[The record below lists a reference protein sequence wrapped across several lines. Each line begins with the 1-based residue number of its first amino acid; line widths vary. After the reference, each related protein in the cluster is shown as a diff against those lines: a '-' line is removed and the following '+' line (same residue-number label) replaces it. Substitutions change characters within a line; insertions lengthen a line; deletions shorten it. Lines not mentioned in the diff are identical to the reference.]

1 VTSRFLELF
10 WREIGRS
17 ALRRP
22 GLSCLNIASIALGVS
37 VFLAVEIA
45 NRGALES
52 FRGAV
57 ELTAGR
63 TDLEVRGRL
72 DERLLPRVAGVDGV
86 RVAAPLVEGI
96 VALESPRGEYLRI
109 VGVDPFVGSE
119 LLGFQLAGGEGEAPD
134 LELWMREPGIV
145 AVSREQAARMRGWA
159 PQGTVDVDGA
169 NGLRAITPVFTISSE
184 EALAGAEPRLAA
196 MDIGW
201 AQEMLGLGG
210 FLTAIQLGL
219 EEGADVDAVTAAV
232 RAVVPPDAAVAPPA
246 SRSSELDTMLGAFQ
260 LNLTAMSLVSVVVG
274 MFLIFN
280 SVASSVVKRQPR
292 IAILRACGVTRTET
306 RALFLGEAASEALLG
321 AMVGVA
327 VAPLLA
333 GLVAN
338 PLSEAVSA
346 LYQVVSINK
355 LPVGLR
361 EVILGLGVG
370 VGAAVVAAWFPA
382 SEAAR
387 MQPARILHPGAASE
401 LFAPRT
407 KARAG
412 GAVLLFLL
420 AILSGWSAVSGG
432 PEVLGF
438 VSAGAVIA
446 GFTLLVPWFASLVA
460 APGRSLGLSSR
471 MASDHLVRSLHRN
484 GVTIAALAAAVSMS
498 VAVVVMIHSFRQSLE
513 RWVDRTLEAD
523 LFIAPAG
530 NEIGGGLNAFLP
542 EDAATWSA
550 NRGDV
555 ARLGTFRELQIPILG
570 ESASLAVVDGRARG
584 ELEFLDAWQTDP
596 AQRVEAGASVAIS
609 ESFANRFGLTAPP
622 PDGKIDIPTPT
633 GTLRVPLAGI
643 YRDYTRDR
651 GTIFMARSLF
661 DQHWQDPRLH
671 SLAITLAP
679 GANPETFA
687 NALRGA
693 FGDKGELAI
702 YDNASLR
709 GRIFEIFDRAF
720 AVTSGLRVIAIL
732 VAVVGV
738 AFSLNILA
746 SERAREMGVLRSI
759 GASQKQIFSIYL
771 FEAGLVGASSSL
783 VGLLSGA
790 VLAMV
795 LTWVVNKAFFGWS
808 IALSYPP
815 IPLLTTPLWVV
826 AIAIAAALLPALL
839 ASKSSPAATVR
850 FE

>member
-1 VTSRFLELF
+1 MFVTPRFLELF
-10 WREIGRS
+10 WREIVRS
-17 ALRRP
+17 VLRRP
-22 GLSCLNIASIALGVS
+22 GLSFLNIASIALGVS

-72 DERLLPRVAGVDGV
+72 DERLLPRVASVEGV
-86 RVAAPLVEGI
+86 RLAAPLVEGV
-96 VALESPRGEYLRI
+96 VALENPRGEYLRI
-109 VGVDPFVGSE
+109 VGVDPFSGGE
-119 LLGFQLAGGEGEAPD
+119 LLGFQLIGSEGGVPD
-134 LELWMREPGIV
+134 LELWMREPGII
-145 AVSREQAARMRGWA
+145 AVSSEQVERMREWA
-159 PQGTVDVDGA
+159 PGGK
-169 NGLRAITPVFTISSE
+169 VFVEGGQQLMPAFLIYSE

-201 AQEMLGLGG
+201 AQELLGLNG

-219 EEGADVDAVTAAV
+219 DEGADIGAVTAAV
-232 RAVVPPDAAVAPPA
+232 RDMVPPDATVAPPA

-274 MFLIFN
+274 MFLIYN
-280 SVASSVVKRQPR
+280 SVASSVVKRQSR
-292 IAILRACGVTRTET
+292 IAILRACGVTRLEV
-306 RALFLGEAASEALLG
+306 RALFLGEAAMEAVIG
-321 AMVGVA
+321 AVVGVA
-327 VAPLLA
+327 AAPLMA

-338 PLSEAVSA
+338 PLGDAISA
-346 LYQVVSINK
+346 LYEVVTINQ
-355 LPVGLR
+355 LPVGMR
-361 EVILGLGVG
+361 EVLLGLGVG
-370 VGAAVVAAWFPA
+370 LGAALLAAWFPA

-387 MQPARILHPGAASE
+387 IEPARILHPGASAE
-401 LFAPRT
+401 LFAPRV

-412 GAVLLFLL
+412 IAAALFAAATASGWL
-420 AILSGWSAVSGG
+420 AISGG
-432 PEVLGF
+432 PEILGF

-446 GFTLLVPWFASLVA
+446 GFTLLVPWFATLIAV
-460 APGRSLGLSSR
+460 PGRNLGLSGR
-471 MASDHLVRSLHRN
+471 MAADHLVRSLHRN

-523 LFIAPAG
+523 LFVAPAG
-530 NEIGGGLNAFLP
+530 NEIGGLNAFLP
-542 EDAATWSA
+542 GGLAAWA
-550 NRGDV
+550 AAQPGV
-555 ARLGTFRELQIPILG
+555 ARVGTFRELQIPILG
-570 ESASLAVVDGRARG
+570 ETASLAVVSGRARG
-584 ELEFLDAWQTDP
+584 DLEFLEAWDP
-596 AQRVEAGASVAIS
+596 APAERVEAGGAVAIS
-609 ESFANRFGLTAPP
+609 ESFANRFGITSRAV
-622 PDGKIDIPTPT
+622 DGEIEIPTPK
-633 GTLRVPLAGI
+633 GILKVPIAGI

-651 GTIFMARSLF
+651 GTVFMARTLF
-661 DQHWQDPRLH
+661 DQYWSDSRLH
-671 SLAITLAP
+671 SLAI
-679 GANPETFA
+679 
-687 NALRGA
+687 ALRPDGEPAALAAALREA
-693 FGDKGELAI
+693 FAEEGELAV

-720 AVTSGLRVIAIL
+720 AVTLGLRVIAIL

-746 SERAREMGVLRSI
+746 AARSREMGVLRSI
-759 GASQKQIFSIYL
+759 GASRRQIFSVYL
-771 FEAGLVGASSSL
+771 GEAGLVGAASSL

-790 VLAMV
+790 ALAMV

-815 IPLLTTPLWVV
+815 GPLFSTPLWVI
-826 AIAIAAALLPALL
+826 AIALAAALLPAWL
-839 ASKSSPAATVR
+839 AAKSPPAATVR